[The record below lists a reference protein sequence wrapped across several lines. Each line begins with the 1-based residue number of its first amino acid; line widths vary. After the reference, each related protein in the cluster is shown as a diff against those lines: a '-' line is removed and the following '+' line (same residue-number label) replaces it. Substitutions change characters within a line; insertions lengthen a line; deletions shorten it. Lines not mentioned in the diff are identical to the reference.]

1 MRGKAGH
8 TRDIMDLRLYDASGF
23 DRGAPCW
30 KEAMWRVCQGLFFQP
45 LWFMPSAV
53 RVFWLRCFGAKIG
66 QRVVIR
72 AGVNIHFPWRLTLGD
87 DVWLGEE
94 VMILTLDRVTIDS
107 NVCISQRAFLCT
119 GSHDFRKKSFDLVT
133 RAIHVEKGVWVAA
146 QAFIGPGVVVGEGS
160 VVSAGAVVLENVAPW
175 KKIRGNPAV
184 VVGDVAVPA

>member
-1 MRGKAGH
+1 
-8 TRDIMDLRLYDASGF
+8 
-23 DRGAPCW
+23 
-30 KEAMWRVCQGLFFQP
+30 MWRVCQGLFFQP

-175 KKIRGNPAV
+175 KKIRGNPAA
-184 VVGDVAVPA
+184 VVGDIAVPA